1 MNRHADAGPPSSPTI
16 VTVPLGERQYDI
28 VIGAGLLSEVGSRLR
43 SLLGDRSL
51 AVISNPTVFELYG
64 QSLRRSLRRARFRPI
79 TYLMGDGE
87 RYKTLRTAEAIHRH
101 LATHRLDR
109 SSAIIAFGGGVVG
122 DVAGFVAATFLRG
135 IAYVQLPTTLLAAI
149 DSSVGGKTG
158 VNLPEGKN
166 LVGAF
171 YQPRLVITDVR
182 LLRSLP
188 TRELKA
194 GFYEAVK
201 YGIIADAELFE
212 FIARM
217 IRTER
222 LLDEAPLITLITRCC
237 QIKAAVVAADERES
251 GYRQILNYGHTFGHA
266 LEALTRYRR
275 FKHGEAVAYGMI
287 IAARLAVELGLMDRG
302 AAENLESL
310 VRSIGRLPPIA
321 DLDARAWLS
330 AMQYDKKVRQKKLT
344 YILPTT
350 IGSVKMVTDVPTRL
364 VTRTL
369 ARCIQGR

>member
-1 MNRHADAGPPSSPTI
+1 MT
-16 VTVPLGERQYDI
+16 VTVPLGERQYEI
-28 VIGAGLLSEVGSRLR
+28 LIGAGVLSEAGMRLG
-43 SLLGDRSL
+43 SLLGDRAL
-51 AVISNPTVFELYG
+51 AIISNPTVFDLYG
-64 QSLRRSLRRARFRPI
+64 RTLRRSLVRAGFRPI
-79 TYLMGDGE
+79 HYLMGDGE
-87 RYKTLRTAEAIHRH
+87 RYKTLRTVEAIHRH
-101 LATHRLDR
+101 LAAHRLDR

-122 DVAGFVAATFLRG
+122 DVAGFVAATFMRG

-149 DSSVGGKTG
+149 DSSIGGKTG

-194 GFYEAVK
+194 GLYEAIK
-201 YGIIADAELFE
+201 YGVIADAELFD
-212 FIARM
+212 FIRLM
-217 IRTER
+217 LRTDD
-222 LLDEAPLITLITRCC
+222 LLDESNLTTLIARCC
-237 QIKAAVVAADERES
+237 RIKAAVVAADERES

-266 LEALTRYRR
+266 LEALTHYRR
-275 FKHGEAVAYGMI
+275 FKHGEAVAHGMI
-287 IAARLAVELGLMDRG
+287 IAARLAVELGLMDRE
-302 AAENLESL
+302 AAESVESL
-310 VRSIGRLPPIA
+310 VRSVGRLPPIA

-330 AMQYDKKVRQKKLT
+330 AMQYDKKVRRKKPT

-350 IGSVKMVTDVPTRL
+350 IGAVKMVTDIPTRL

-369 ARCIQGR
+369 ARYIQGR